1 MAALQSHGVEVHFE
15 LVGRGF
21 PLVMLPPA
29 GFDGS
34 FWRLAGYI
42 DALDDVVTC
51 VPVDP
56 RGLGGSTRPAEAGG
70 YRVGALA
77 GDVLAIADQ
86 QGFARF
92 AVWGASLGGAVG
104 MLLAAEYPDRVAGL
118 VLSGMCPVFDYSE
131 LRHTWRYL
139 ARLAR
144 EAGDV
149 ADAFRHVCDQE
160 GLPADSWIRRAEQ
173 GDADVVASLLEGLV
187 EYDWDRR
194 VNPSAVTSPTLV
206 VLGDLEDPIA
216 VTAPVVEVMPR
227 AHRVTLAAVGHVG
240 GLIDAERV
248 LTHVRPFLQSIA
260 ASAPARGA
268 YSGTSRL

>member
-92 AVWGASLGGAVG
+92 AVSGASLGGAVG

-144 EAGDV
+144 EAGD
-149 ADAFRHVCDQE
+149 ARTRSGMSAIRKVCRPIPGFD
-160 GLPADSWIRRAEQ
+160 GPSRGTPMSWPACWR
-173 GDADVVASLLEGLV
+173 
-187 EYDWDRR
+187 DW
-194 VNPSAVTSPTLV
+194 SSTT
-206 VLGDLEDPIA
+206 G
-216 VTAPVVEVMPR
+216 
-227 AHRVTLAAVGHVG
+227 
-240 GLIDAERV
+240 
-248 LTHVRPFLQSIA
+248 IA
-260 ASAPARGA
+260 ASTRARSPARHSSCWA
-268 YSGTSRL
+268 IWRTRPP